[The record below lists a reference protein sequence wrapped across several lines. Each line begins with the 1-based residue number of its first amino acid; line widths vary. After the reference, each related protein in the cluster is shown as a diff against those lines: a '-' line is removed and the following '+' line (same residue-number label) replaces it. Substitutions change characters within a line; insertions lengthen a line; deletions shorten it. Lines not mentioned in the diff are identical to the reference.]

1 MVMGQSWPKRAIGCF
16 DPLCRLRPAGTLLTS
31 VLRRSTLRFQTIAL
45 AVVILLVGICVPA
58 VYLRASARAEAAAQ
72 PESETVRLVSGSG
85 VHFLTTAIVHSAIPT
100 ATGLIERSTETV
112 ELTGDL
118 KGRILYH
125 PTSVIDFAAQ
135 TLVNTGH
142 QVFSGTVLGSEPVM
156 LHDDTFRFDIDLRTG
171 TGIGTVHL
179 VDRIDGPKVRC
190 DLTIVST
197 GMTADGNVA
206 AEYTGECRFKK

>member
-1 MVMGQSWPKRAIGCF
+1 MRFHTIAVAVTILFACVVVSATSAFPRAF
-16 DPLCRLRPAGTLLTS
+16 AGT
-31 VLRRSTLRFQTIAL
+31 
-45 AVVILLVGICVPA
+45 G
-58 VYLRASARAEAAAQ
+58 SAAQAEA
-72 PESETVRLVSGSG
+72 ETVQTVSGSG
-85 VHFLTTAIVHSAIPT
+85 VHFLTTAIIHSATPT
-100 ATGLIERSTETV
+100 ATGLIQRSTETV
-112 ELTGDL
+112 DLTGAL
-118 KGRILYH
+118 TGRILYH

-171 TGIGTVHL
+171 TGTGTVYL

-190 DLTIVST
+190 RLTIVST

-206 AEYTGECRFKK
+206 AEYAGECRFKK

>member
-1 MVMGQSWPKRAIGCF
+1 M
-16 DPLCRLRPAGTLLTS
+16 
-31 VLRRSTLRFQTIAL
+31 RFQIIAL
-45 AVVILLVGICVPA
+45 AVAILLVCVVVSATPA
-58 VYLRASARAEAAAQ
+58 FPRAFARAGAAVQAEAQTVQ
-72 PESETVRLVSGSG
+72 PVSGSG

-100 ATGLIERSTETV
+100 ATGLIQRSTETV
-112 ELTGDL
+112 DLTGDL

-125 PTSVIDFAAQ
+125 PTSVIDFSTQ

-206 AEYTGECRFKK
+206 GEYTGECRFKK

>member
-1 MVMGQSWPKRAIGCF
+1 MK
-16 DPLCRLRPAGTLLTS
+16 
-31 VLRRSTLRFQTIAL
+31 FQTIAL
-45 AVVILLVGICVPA
+45 AVAFLFACLFVSSTVVFPHASVPA
-58 VYLRASARAEAAAQ
+58 ATGIQS
-72 PESETVRLVSGSG
+72 ESETVQPVSGSG
-85 VHFLTTAIVHSAIPT
+85 VHFLTTAIVHSSTPT
-100 ATGLIERSTETV
+100 ATGLIQRSTETV

-118 KGRILYH
+118 RGRILYH
-125 PTSVIDFAAQ
+125 PTSVIDFLAN

-171 TGIGTVHL
+171 TGIGAVHL

-197 GMTADGNVA
+197 GITADGNVA
-206 AEYTGECRFKK
+206 AEYTGECRFKNK